1 MIIKIH
7 KPGRSF
13 KGVARYLAHD
23 AKAETT
29 ERVAWTHTLN
39 LASDDVASAVN
50 EMLWTS
56 RSADLLKREA
66 GVRTGG
72 SKLEKPVKHFSLGWP
87 QGEPPTQ
94 THMIETVRAYME
106 HMGWQDRQAVLFAHR
121 DKRHAHV
128 HVVMN
133 SVSPSDGRAVR
144 DSHDWRRAEAFALR
158 YEREHG
164 QIHCEQRL
172 KPREERDATPTRE
185 SWQRFKK
192 SELAFERAEVACL
205 TNAPDFFERH
215 DAKGMNG
222 REWDALK
229 KFQRHQREQYFM
241 DGKEAFRAAR
251 KQAFREVREEFR
263 TQWNAFYAAR
273 RNGDDPTT
281 LAVTKAALLKAQAT
295 ALDERRTRVCEE
307 LRERRDLAY
316 EKILE
321 QQRFDRA
328 ELGQRQQ
335 QGLRTYQLFDAV
347 YPATEPER
355 PLSREAGRTQPQ
367 ARELTPAERA
377 ERQQQFDLSTQFVID
392 PHAWRS
398 GQKGRPGV
406 LQRGSDTPRQ
416 TTDAFGRELR
426 EAEIARAA
434 TPHMRPADE
443 RTPRRR
449 VADTTAGSSEKMRS
463 QKAREM
469 NDQQEAKEKNAEPTI
484 MRASWNRKRS
494 RGGRD

>member
-7 KPGRSF
+7 KSGRSF
-13 KGVARYLAHD
+13 KGVTRYLAYD

-39 LASDDVASAVN
+39 LASDDVPSAVN
-50 EMLWTS
+50 EMIWTS
-56 RSADLLKREA
+56 RAADLLKREA

-72 SKLEKPVKHFSLGWP
+72 SKLEKPVKHFSLAWP
-87 QGEPPTQ
+87 HGETPTQ
-94 THMIETVRAYME
+94 EHMIETVRAYME

-121 DKRHAHV
+121 DTRHPHV

-133 SVSPSDGRAVR
+133 SVSPADGRAAR
-144 DSHDWRRAEAFALR
+144 DSHDWRRSEAFALR

-164 QIHCEQRL
+164 QIRCEQRL

-192 SELAFERAEVACL
+192 SEVAFERTEVARM
-205 TNAPDFFERH
+205 TKTPDYFERH
-215 DAKGMNG
+215 SAEGMNG

-229 KFQRHQREQYFM
+229 KYQRHQREQYFM
-241 DGKEAFRAAR
+241 DGKEAFGAAR
-251 KQAFREVREEFR
+251 KQAFREVRDEFR
-263 TQWNAFYAAR
+263 TQWNAYYAAR
-273 RNGDDPTT
+273 RNGDDPAT
-281 LAVTKAALLKAQAT
+281 LALTKAALLKAQSA
-295 ALDERRTRVCEE
+295 ALDERRARACDE
-307 LRERRDLAY
+307 LREQRDLAY

-328 ELGQRQQ
+328 ELGRRQQ
-335 QGLRTYQLFDAV
+335 QGLRTYPLLDV
-347 YPATEPER
+347 IYPVPEPNR
-355 PLSREAGRTQPQ
+355 PLARQAGRAQSQ

-377 ERQQQFDLSTQFVID
+377 ERDWQFNLATQFVID

-398 GQKGRPGV
+398 GHKGRPGV
-406 LQRGSDTPRQ
+406 LRRDSDTPRQ

-443 RTPRRR
+443 GTPRGR
-449 VADTTAGSSEKMRS
+449 VADATAGSSEKMRS

-469 NDQQEAKEKNAEPTI
+469 NDQQEAKDRNAEPTI